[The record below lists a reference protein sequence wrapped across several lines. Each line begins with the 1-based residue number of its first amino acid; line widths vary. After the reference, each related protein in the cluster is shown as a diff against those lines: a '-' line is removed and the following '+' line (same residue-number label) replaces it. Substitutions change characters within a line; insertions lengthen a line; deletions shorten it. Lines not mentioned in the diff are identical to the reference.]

1 LSGAAPE
8 LAVIVIGYRAPREMA
23 EAVSSLLEQ
32 EIPLEIVAVNSGG
45 GNAAG
50 LLRAAGLDV
59 PVVEVEQRLFA
70 GAARNRGIAATH
82 APFVAFLAA
91 DCMAAPGW
99 ANARLLR
106 HRAGDRAVASAMIN
120 SHPRNLVACAAHL
133 VLFMRRLPGL
143 PEEKALRYG
152 ASFDRRLFD
161 EYGLFNETLRIG
173 EDTDFLERLPA
184 ELKPVWEPRVQTI
197 HRNETRLLPMLA
209 DQYRRGLRSG
219 QHTARTHGK
228 PPRWHFLSPLHD
240 RRPARKLA
248 KIGLAGRDKT
258 FALLARPIVWL
269 ALMSK
274 AAGLYVGGRR
284 KGGRKGHRLVA

>member
-1 LSGAAPE
+1 MSGAAPE
-8 LAVIVIGYRAPREMA
+8 LAVVVIGYRAPQEMV
-23 EAVSSLLEQ
+23 EAVGSLLEQ

-45 GNAAG
+45 GNASG
-50 LLRAAGLDV
+50 LLRAAGFDV
-59 PVVEVEQRLFA
+59 PVIEIEQRLFA
-70 GAARNRGIAATH
+70 GAARNRGIAATQ

-91 DCMAAPGW
+91 DCLAAPGW
-99 ANARLLR
+99 AEARLMR

-143 PEEKALRYG
+143 PEELALRYS

-161 EYGLFNETLRIG
+161 EYGWFDETLRIG
-173 EDTDFLERLPA
+173 EDTAFLERLPA
-184 ELKPVWEPRVQTI
+184 GLRPVWEPRVQTI
-197 HRNETRLLPMLA
+197 HRNETRLMRLLA

-219 QHTARTHGK
+219 RHMARVGGK
-228 PPRWHFLSPLHD
+228 PPRRWHFLSVLRD

-248 KIGLAGRDKT
+248 KIGLAGRDRT
-258 FALLARPIVWL
+258 FALLSLPIVWL

-274 AAGLYVGGRR
+274 AAGLYAGGRGKS
-284 KGGRKGHRLVA
+284 KGRDID